1 MEKQKADETITLYL
15 EKIYGFAFKKA
26 YSYDEAEE
34 LASEMTAEVYT
45 SLLNSNDIT
54 NVSGYIWR
62 ICENVYSRYVAK
74 NKKQE
79 GLCENYMA
87 AVSVAR
93 MDEGI
98 TEEEKYKIRREISFL
113 SELRRDIVFSFY
125 YKNETIK
132 KIAARHGIPEGTVKW
147 HLNKIKKDLKEGMTM
162 ERKIGELGLNP
173 VKALDISHN
182 GMPGSNGG
190 PEYYLQDK
198 IDLNIV
204 YSAYKK
210 PRTLNEIAEELGM
223 TPVFVEDRVARLA
236 DNGFLVK
243 KKGGKYVSYVEFTGR
258 TYSLENMDRIR
269 DVKLKIADQLL
280 EKYVPVVRKSIAN
293 LKNVYIP
300 GGNRELLEAAAIMY
314 ALRHKCTLKLG
325 HSYDC
330 SQYFIKTTDGGCYTV
345 WVDLERE
352 CVDPDYKLRNQG
364 DFCVCG
370 SMWRES
376 SKYPVRA
383 WSIDSR
389 LDSRTGNWQNN
400 QNRDYEYVYELITGR
415 LTDGLEDTDKINRL
429 KEKRFIDD
437 KGNPTIMIMK
447 GKDTDFIDQIPEL
460 DEKSNEEFSKLALD
474 FAMQRIKNVPS
485 HMHDLVMADYEGFIS
500 DEVPMM
506 VMDRLYADGTLKPL
520 TESEQIT
527 ANLIMF
533 CDVLPTGYNA

>member
-1 MEKQKADETITLYL
+1 MEKQKADDTIILYL

-45 SLLNSNDIT
+45 SLLNSNDII

-87 AVSVAR
+87 AVSAAR
-93 MDEGI
+93 MDDGI

-182 GMPGSNGG
+182 GTPGSNGG

-223 TPVFVEDRVARLA
+223 TPVFVEDRVTKLA

-269 DVKLKIADQLL
+269 DVKLRIADQLI
-280 EKYVPVVRKSIAN
+280 EKYVPVVRKCIAN
-293 LKNVYIP
+293 LQDVYIP
-300 GGNRELLEAAAIMY
+300 SGNSELLEAAAIMY

-325 HSYDC
+325 HSYDYN
-330 SQYFIKTTDGGCYTV
+330 QYFIKTTDGGCYTV

-352 CVDPDYKLRNQG
+352 CVDPEYKLRNQG

-370 SMWRES
+370 SMWRMS
-376 SKYPVRA
+376 SKYPVKA

-400 QNRDYEYVYELITGR
+400 QNRDYEYLYELITGR
-415 LTDGLEDTDKINRL
+415 LTDGPENMDKINRL
-429 KEKRFIDD
+429 KERGFIDD
-437 KGNPTIMIMK
+437 NGRPMIMIIK

-460 DEKSNEEFSKLALD
+460 DKKSNEDFSKIALE
-474 FAMQRIKNVPS
+474 FAMQRIKNVPP

-500 DEVPMM
+500 EEVPMM
-506 VMDRLYADGTLKPL
+506 VMDKLYANGTLKPL

-533 CDVLPTGYNA
+533 CDVLPTGL

>member
-1 MEKQKADETITLYL
+1 MEKQKADDTITLYL

-34 LASEMTAEVYT
+34 LTSEMTAEVYT
-45 SLLNSNDIT
+45 SLLNSNDII

-87 AVSVAR
+87 AVSAAH
-93 MDEGI
+93 MDDGI

-182 GMPGSNGG
+182 GTPGSNGG
-190 PEYYLQDK
+190 PEYYLKDK

-223 TPVFVEDRVARLA
+223 TPVFVEDRVTKLA

-243 KKGGKYVSYVEFTGR
+243 KKGEKYISYVEFTGR

-269 DVKLKIADQLL
+269 DVKLRIAEQLI
-280 EKYVPVVRKSIAN
+280 EKYVPLVRKCIAN
-293 LKNVYIP
+293 LQDVYIP
-300 GGNRELLEAAAIMY
+300 SGNSELLEAAAIMY

-325 HSYDC
+325 HSYDYN
-330 SQYFIKTTDGGCYTV
+330 QYFIKTTDGGCYTV

-352 CVDPDYKLRNQG
+352 CVDPEYKLRNQG

-370 SMWRES
+370 SMWRMS
-376 SKYPVRA
+376 SKYPVKA

-400 QNRDYEYVYELITGR
+400 QNRDYEYLYELITGR
-415 LTDGLEDTDKINRL
+415 LTDGPENIDKINRL
-429 KEKRFIDD
+429 KERGFIDD
-437 KGNPTIMIMK
+437 NGRPMIMIIK

-460 DEKSNEEFSKLALD
+460 DKKRNEDFSKIALE
-474 FAMQRIKNVPS
+474 FAMQRIKNVPP

-500 DEVPMM
+500 EEVPMM
-506 VMDRLYADGTLKPL
+506 VMDKLYANGTLKPL

-533 CDVLPTGYNA
+533 CDVLPTGL

>member
-1 MEKQKADETITLYL
+1 MEKQKADDTITLYL
-15 EKIYGFAFKKA
+15 ERIYGFAFKKA

-45 SLLNSNDIT
+45 ALLNSNDII

-87 AVSVAR
+87 AVSAAH
-93 MDEGI
+93 MDDGI

-182 GMPGSNGG
+182 GTPGSNGG
-190 PEYYLQDK
+190 PEYYLKDK

-223 TPVFVEDRVARLA
+223 TPVFVEDKVARLA

-269 DVKLKIADQLL
+269 DVKLRIADQLI

-293 LKNVYIP
+293 LQEVYIP
-300 GGNRELLEAAAIMY
+300 GGNSELLEAAAIMY

-325 HSYDC
+325 HSYDYN
-330 SQYFIKTTDGGCYTV
+330 QYFIKTTDGGCYTV
-345 WVDLERE
+345 WIDLERE
-352 CVDPDYKLRNQG
+352 CIDPEYKLRNQG

-370 SMWRES
+370 SMWRMS
-376 SKYPVRA
+376 SKYPVKA

-400 QNRDYEYVYELITGR
+400 QNRDYEYLYELITGR
-415 LTDGLEDTDKINRL
+415 LTDGPENIDKINRL
-429 KEKRFIDD
+429 KERGFIDD
-437 KGNPTIMIMK
+437 NGRPMIMIIK

-460 DEKSNEEFSKLALD
+460 DKKRNEDFSKIALE
-474 FAMQRIKNVPS
+474 FAMQRIKNVPP

-500 DEVPMM
+500 EEVPMM
-506 VMDRLYADGTLKPL
+506 VMDKLYANGTLKPL

-533 CDVLPTGYNA
+533 CDVLPTGL

>member
-1 MEKQKADETITLYL
+1 MEKQKADEIITSYL
-15 EKIYGFAFKKA
+15 ERIYGFAFKKA

-45 SLLNSNDIT
+45 SLLNSNDII

-62 ICENVYSRYVAK
+62 VCENVYSRYVAK
-74 NKKQE
+74 IKKQE

-87 AVSVAR
+87 AISAAH
-93 MDEGI
+93 MDNGV
-98 TEEEKYKIRREISFL
+98 TEKEKYKIRREISFL
-113 SELRRDIVFSFY
+113 SELRRNIVFSFY
-125 YKNETIK
+125 YKSETIK
-132 KIAARHGIPEGTVKW
+132 KIAERYGIPEGTVKW
-147 HLNKIKKDLKEGMTM
+147 HLSKIRKDLKEGMTM

-173 VKALDISHN
+173 VKARDISHN
-182 GMPGSNGG
+182 GTPGRNGG

-204 YSAYKK
+204 YSAYNK
-210 PRTLNEIAEELGM
+210 PRTFNEIAEELGM
-223 TPVFVEDRVARLA
+223 TPVFVEDRVAKLS

-258 TYSLENMDRIR
+258 TYSLENIDRIR
-269 DVKLKIADQLL
+269 DAKLRIADQLI
-280 EKYVPVVRKSIAN
+280 EKYVPMVRKSIAN
-293 LKNVYIP
+293 LQDVYIP
-300 GGNRELLEAAAIMY
+300 GGNSELLEAAAIMY

-325 HSYDC
+325 HSYDYN
-330 SQYFIKTTDGGCYTV
+330 QYFIKTTDGGCYTV

-352 CVDPDYKLRNQG
+352 CVDPEYKLRNQG
-364 DFCVCG
+364 DFSVCG

-400 QNRDYEYVYELITGR
+400 QNRDYEYLYELITGR
-415 LTDGLEDTDKINRL
+415 LTDGPENMDKINRL
-429 KEKRFIDD
+429 KEKGFIDD
-437 KGNPTIMIMK
+437 NGRPMIMIIK

-460 DEKSNEEFSKLALD
+460 DKKSNEDFSKIALE
-474 FAMQRIKNVPS
+474 FAMQRIKNVPT

-500 DEVPMM
+500 EEVPMM
-506 VMDRLYADGTLKPL
+506 VMDKLYANGTLKPL

-533 CDVLPTGYNA
+533 SDVLPTGL

>member
-1 MEKQKADETITLYL
+1 MEKQKADDTITLYL

-34 LASEMTAEVYT
+34 LTSEMTAEVYT
-45 SLLNSNDIT
+45 SLLNSNDII

-87 AVSVAR
+87 AVSAAH
-93 MDEGI
+93 MDDGI

-182 GMPGSNGG
+182 GTPGSNGG
-190 PEYYLQDK
+190 PEYYLKDK

-223 TPVFVEDRVARLA
+223 TPVFVEDRVTKLA

-243 KKGGKYVSYVEFTGR
+243 KKGEKYISYVEFTGR

-269 DVKLKIADQLL
+269 DVKLRIAEQLI
-280 EKYVPVVRKSIAN
+280 EKYVPLVRKCIAN
-293 LKNVYIP
+293 LQDVYIP
-300 GGNRELLEAAAIMY
+300 SGNSELLEAAAIMY

-325 HSYDC
+325 HSYDYN
-330 SQYFIKTTDGGCYTV
+330 QYFIKTTDGGCYTV

-352 CVDPDYKLRNQG
+352 CVDPEYKLRNQG

-370 SMWRES
+370 SMWRMS
-376 SKYPVRA
+376 SKYPVKA

-400 QNRDYEYVYELITGR
+400 QNRDYEYLYELITGR
-415 LTDGLEDTDKINRL
+415 LTDGPENIDKINRL
-429 KEKRFIDD
+429 KERGFIDD
-437 KGNPTIMIMK
+437 NGRPMIMIIK

-460 DEKSNEEFSKLALD
+460 DKKRNEDFSKIALE
-474 FAMQRIKNVPS
+474 FAMQRIKNVPP

-500 DEVPMM
+500 EEVPMM
-506 VMDRLYADGTLKPL
+506 VMDKLYANGTLKPL

-527 ANLIMF
+527 ENLIMF
-533 CDVLPTGYNA
+533 CDVLPTGL

>member
-1 MEKQKADETITLYL
+1 MEKQKADETITFYL

-87 AVSVAR
+87 AISVAR

-98 TEEEKYKIRREISFL
+98 TEEEKYKIRREVSFL

-182 GMPGSNGG
+182 GTPGSNGG

-223 TPVFVEDRVARLA
+223 TPVFVEDRAARLA

-269 DVKLKIADQLL
+269 DAKLRIADQLI

-293 LKNVYIP
+293 LQDVYIP
-300 GGNRELLEAAAIMY
+300 SGNSELLEAAAIMY

-325 HSYDC
+325 HSYDYN
-330 SQYFIKTTDGGCYTV
+330 QYFIKTTDGGCYTV

-352 CVDPDYKLRNQG
+352 CVDPEYKLRNQG

-370 SMWRES
+370 SMWRMS
-376 SKYPVRA
+376 SKYPVKA

-400 QNRDYEYVYELITGR
+400 QNRDYEYLYELITGR
-415 LTDGLEDTDKINRL
+415 LTDGPENIDKINRL
-429 KEKRFIDD
+429 KERGFIDD
-437 KGNPTIMIMK
+437 NGRPMIMIIK

-460 DEKSNEEFSKLALD
+460 DKKRNEDFSKIALE
-474 FAMQRIKNVPS
+474 FAMQRIKNVPP

-500 DEVPMM
+500 EEVPMM
-506 VMDRLYADGTLKPL
+506 VMDKLYANGTLKPL

-527 ANLIMF
+527 TNLIMF
-533 CDVLPTGYNA
+533 CDVLPTGL

>member
-1 MEKQKADETITLYL
+1 MEKQKADETITFYL

-62 ICENVYSRYVAK
+62 ICENVYARYVAK
-74 NKKQE
+74 IKKQE

-87 AVSVAR
+87 AISAAH
-93 MDEGI
+93 MDEGV
-98 TEEEKYKIRREISFL
+98 TEEERYRIRREISFL

-132 KIAARHGIPEGTVKW
+132 KIAMRHGIPEGTVKW

-182 GMPGSNGG
+182 GTPGSNGG
-190 PEYYLQDK
+190 PEYYLKDK

-223 TPVFVEDRVARLA
+223 TPVYVEDRVTKLA

-269 DVKLKIADQLL
+269 DVKLRIADQLI
-280 EKYVPVVRKSIAN
+280 EKYVPVVRKCIDN
-293 LKNVYIP
+293 LQDVYIP
-300 GGNRELLEAAAIMY
+300 SGNSELLEAAAIMY

-325 HSYDC
+325 HSYD
-330 SQYFIKTTDGGCYTV
+330 YNHYYIKTTDGGCYTV

-352 CVDPDYKLRNQG
+352 CVDPEYKLRNQG
-364 DFCVCG
+364 VFCVCG

-400 QNRDYEYVYELITGR
+400 QNRDYEYLYELITGR
-415 LTDGLEDTDKINRL
+415 LTDGPENIDKINRL
-429 KEKRFIDD
+429 KERGFIDD
-437 KGNPTIMIMK
+437 NGRPMIMIIK
-447 GKDTDFIDQIPEL
+447 GKDTEFIDQIPEL
-460 DEKSNEEFSKLALD
+460 NKKSNEDFSKVALE
-474 FAMQRIKNVPS
+474 FAMQRIKNVPP

-500 DEVPMM
+500 EEVPMM
-506 VMDRLYADGTLKPL
+506 VMDKLYANGTLKPL

-533 CDVLPTGYNA
+533 CDVLPTGL

>member
-45 SLLNSNDIT
+45 SLLSADEIF

-62 ICENVYSRYVAK
+62 ICENVYARYVAK
-74 NKKQE
+74 IKKQE

-87 AVSVAR
+87 ASAAH

-98 TEEEKYKIRREISFL
+98 SDEEKYRIRREISFL

-125 YKNETIK
+125 YRNETVK
-132 KIAARHGIPEGTVKW
+132 KIATGHGIPEGTVKW
-147 HLNKIKKDLKEGMTM
+147 HLNKIRKDLKEGMTM

-173 VKALDISHN
+173 VKSNDISHN
-182 GMPGSNGG
+182 GTPGSNGG

-204 YSAYKK
+204 YSAYNK
-210 PRTLNEIAEELGM
+210 PRTLNEIAEELGL
-223 TPVFVEDRVARLA
+223 TPVFVEEKVARLA

-243 KKGGKYVSYVEFTGR
+243 QKGGKFISYVEFSPR
-258 TYSLENMDRIR
+258 TYSLENMDRVR
-269 DVKLKIADQLL
+269 DAKLKMADRLI
-280 EKYVPVVRKSIAN
+280 ENYVPAVRKSVAD
-293 LKNVYIP
+293 LKGIYIP
-300 GGNRELLEAAAIMY
+300 GGNRELFEAAAVLFG
-314 ALRHKCTLKLG
+314 LRHKCTLKLG
-325 HSYDC
+325 HAYDY
-330 SQYFIKTTDGGCYTV
+330 SKYYIRTTDGGCYTV
-345 WVDLERE
+345 WVNLESE
-352 CVDPDYKLRNQG
+352 CVDPEYKLRNQG

-400 QNRDYEYVYELITGR
+400 QNRDYEYLYELITGR
-415 LTDGLEDTDKINRL
+415 LTDGLENKDKLDRL
-429 KEKRFIDD
+429 KERRFIDD
-437 KGNPTIMIMK
+437 KGNPAIMIMK
-447 GKDTDFIDQIPEL
+447 GKDRDFIDLIPEL
-460 DEKSNEEFSKLALD
+460 DDDLNEEFSKIALE

-485 HMHDLVMADYEGFIS
+485 HMHDLVMADYEGFIAE
-500 DEVPMM
+500 EVPMM
-506 VMDRLYADGTLKPL
+506 VMDRLYADGTFKPL
-520 TESEQIT
+520 TEREQIT

-533 CDVLPTGYNA
+533 CDVLPKSL

>member
-1 MEKQKADETITLYL
+1 MEKQKADDTITLYL

-45 SLLNSNDIT
+45 SLLNSNDII
-54 NVSGYIWR
+54 NVGGYIWR

-87 AVSVAR
+87 AVSAVH
-93 MDEGI
+93 MDDGI

-182 GMPGSNGG
+182 GTPGSNGG
-190 PEYYLQDK
+190 PEYYLKDK

-223 TPVFVEDRVARLA
+223 TPVFVEDRVTKLA

-269 DVKLKIADQLL
+269 DVKLRIADQLI
-280 EKYVPVVRKSIAN
+280 EKYVPVVRKCIDN
-293 LKNVYIP
+293 LQDVYIP
-300 GGNRELLEAAAIMY
+300 GGNSELLEAAAIMY

-325 HSYDC
+325 YSYDYN
-330 SQYFIKTTDGGCYTV
+330 QYCIKTTDGGCYTV

-352 CVDPDYKLRNQG
+352 CVDPEYKLRNQG

-400 QNRDYEYVYELITGR
+400 QNRDYEYLYELITGR
-415 LTDGLEDTDKINRL
+415 LTDGPENMDKINRL
-429 KEKRFIDD
+429 KERGFIDD
-437 KGNPTIMIMK
+437 NGRPMIIIIK

-460 DEKSNEEFSKLALD
+460 DKKSNEDFSKVALE
-474 FAMQRIKNVPS
+474 FAMQRIKNVPP

-500 DEVPMM
+500 EEVPMM
-506 VMDRLYADGTLKPL
+506 VMDKLYANGTLKPL

-533 CDVLPTGYNA
+533 CDVLPTGF